1 MDGRPGI
8 DHCEFSRGALRH
20 SPFARHGMKGRER
33 SFAASRRAST
43 RGHRRL
49 DHRPVL

>member
-20 SPFARHGMKGRER
+20 SPFARHGMKGEGEKLC
-33 SFAASRRAST
+33 S
-43 RGHRRL
+43 
-49 DHRPVL
+49 V